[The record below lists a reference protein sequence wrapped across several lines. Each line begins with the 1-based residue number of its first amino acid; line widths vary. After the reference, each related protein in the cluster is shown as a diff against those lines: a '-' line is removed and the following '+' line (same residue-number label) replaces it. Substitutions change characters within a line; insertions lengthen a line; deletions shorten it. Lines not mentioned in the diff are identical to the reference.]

1 MLSEHRQKYRRKG
14 SIALPQFG
22 AENVYWRAAH
32 VPGLNVTCVTGMDP
46 TIFGGREG
54 IENSYYLAE
63 FKAIFESLKKATLN
77 LTRKWRGCWWTSP
90 DTQSAPLLGLC
101 AYPDLSF
108 SSAYN
113 DSSTIRSSS

>member
-1 MLSEHRQKYRRKG
+1 MATCDEDGRSPTADSLDPKNAS
-14 SIALPQFG
+14 S
-22 AENVYWRAAH
+22 
-32 VPGLNVTCVTGMDP
+32 LNVG
-46 TIFGGREG
+46 IAYAREG

-63 FKAIFESLKKATLN
+63 FKAIFEGSKKVTLN

-113 DSSTIRSSS
+113 DSSTMRSSN